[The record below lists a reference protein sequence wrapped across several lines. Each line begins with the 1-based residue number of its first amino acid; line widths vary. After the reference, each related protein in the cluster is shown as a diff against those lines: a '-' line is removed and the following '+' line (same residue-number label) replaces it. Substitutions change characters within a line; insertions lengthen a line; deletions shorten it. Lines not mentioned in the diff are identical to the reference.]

1 VKQLNE
7 ESLPRSIFNCE
18 MPKEKNT
25 KSIFF
30 IHKNLM
36 YVCLFFLKKKI
47 SDRPHSKYKNR
58 RKHKHTLKIFWN
70 YHGLVSKLYIQQFP
84 LGPKQTK

>member
-1 VKQLNE
+1 MKQLNE

-36 YVCLFFLKKKI
+36 YVCLFFLKKKLVTGPI
-47 SDRPHSKYKNR
+47 VN
-58 RKHKHTLKIFWN
+58 TKIEEN
-70 YHGLVSKLYIQQFP
+70 TNTP
-84 LGPKQTK
+84 LRFFGITMD